1 MESQRKKENAM
12 IENLTALIT
21 DGFAGTPGCPTSIR
35 IVRVPFAWLTG
46 QLEDAGGLV
55 DGADFYLGR
64 DERARF
70 SAFRYEKRRIEWLAG
85 RIAAKCAALQLADNS
100 GKTCWPAD
108 QWQQLQ
114 IGADGSGKPLLLP
127 SAAWAATPP
136 AITISHSNGVAVAM
150 AARQQC
156 GIDIQQITT
165 AIERV
170 EERFVGPGEKEI
182 LAPVT
187 AAYGRKAALTLLWSA
202 KEAVK
207 KVAAGPVLP
216 GFLQI
221 ILTAL
226 HRAGDGLLF
235 AVKVTDRAGGQ
246 GRQQLVWLHLLDDFS
261 FAVTTANQVGT

>member
-1 MESQRKKENAM
+1 M

-21 DGFAGTPGCPTSIR
+21 EGFAGTAGCPTSIR
-35 IVRVPFAWLTG
+35 IVRVPFARLTG
-46 QLEDAGGLV
+46 ELEDDGGLV
-55 DGADFYLGR
+55 AGADLYLGR
-64 DERARF
+64 DERTRF
-70 SAFRYEKRRIEWLAG
+70 AAFRYEKRRIEWLAG

-100 GKTCWPAD
+100 GKTSWPAE

-114 IGADGSGKPLLLP
+114 IGADGGGKPFFLP
-127 SAAWAATPP
+127 QAAWTATPP
-136 AITISHSNGVAVAM
+136 AISISHSNGVAVAM

-156 GIDIQQITT
+156 GVDIQQITA

-187 AAYGRKAALTLLWSA
+187 AAYGRQAALTLLWSA

-207 KVAAGPVLP
+207 KAAAGPVLP
-216 GFLQI
+216 NFLHI

-226 HRAGDGLLF
+226 HRSGDGLLF

-246 GRQQLVWLHLLDDFS
+246 GRPQLVWLHLLEDYS
-261 FAVTTANQVGT
+261 FAVTTAHQGGT